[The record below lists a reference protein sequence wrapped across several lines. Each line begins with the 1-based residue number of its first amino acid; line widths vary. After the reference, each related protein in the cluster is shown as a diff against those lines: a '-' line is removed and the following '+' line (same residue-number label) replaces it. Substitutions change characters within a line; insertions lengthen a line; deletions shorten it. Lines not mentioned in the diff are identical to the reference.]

1 MKSLIFS
8 AIFLGALAA
17 GGGAFWNFFQRGDDK
32 VAFRTEKIERGDLI
46 VTVGAT
52 GTLEPEELVDVGAQ
66 VVGRIEK
73 FGDDPRAATDPEFEG
88 KHVDYNTPVEEG
100 TVLAEIDESVYLAQR
115 NQARAA
121 LARAKADLIQLKAQY
136 AQAEAEWN
144 RAQKLRNLDVKGV
157 SANELS
163 TRVETDDR
171 PRIKMRAISDAD
183 FILAKSRYEVS
194 KANID
199 VGQAAIEQQQSAL
212 DLAETNLG
220 YTVIKSPVRGTII
233 DRRVN
238 IGQTVVASLNAPS
251 LFLIA
256 KDLRRIQVWASVNE
270 ADIGELKVGTPV
282 TFTVETHHDEVFLG
296 AVLQVRL
303 NAKMTQNVVTYTIV
317 VETDNSDLKLRPYQT
332 AEVKFEIAR
341 HDNVLSVPN
350 GALRY
355 QPRPEL
361 ISKDAAATFTAAD
374 PVASEDAVPEDK
386 DKPKTT
392 GVIWA
397 RKGSRVMPIQV
408 ELGASDGARTEVTG
422 PGVEEGVEIVMGE
435 LDPGEAAA
443 VNNPFAPNFRRG
455 QQPPRR

>member
-8 AIFLGALAA
+8 VVFLGALAA

-32 VAFRTEKIERGDLI
+32 VAFRTEQIERGDLV

-73 FGDDPRAATDPEFEG
+73 FGDDPRAATDPKFKG

-121 LARAKADLIQLKAQY
+121 LARAKADLIQLQAQH

-144 RAQKLRNLDVKGV
+144 RAQRLRNLDVKGV
-157 SANELS
+157 SATDLS
-163 TRVETDDR
+163 TRTKAEDR
-171 PRIKMRAISDAD
+171 PQITVRAISDAD
-183 FILAKSRYEVS
+183 FILAKSRYEVA
-194 KANID
+194 KANVE
-199 VGQAAIEQQQSAL
+199 VGKAAIEQQQSAL

-270 ADIGELKVGTPV
+270 ADIGELKDGTPV
-282 TFTVETHHDEVFLG
+282 TFTVDTYPDEIFHGTVI
-296 AVLQVRL
+296 QVRL

-317 VETDNSDLKLRPYQT
+317 VDTDNSDLKLRPYQT

-341 HDNVLSVPN
+341 RENVLSVPN

-361 ISKDAAATFTAAD
+361 ISKDAAAMVEVVDPTSTAD
-374 PVASEDAVPEDK
+374 D
-386 DKPKTT
+386 DKPKST

-397 RKGSRVMPIQV
+397 RKGSRVLPIQV
-408 ELGASDGARTEVTG
+408 EVGESDGARTEVSG
-422 PGVEEGVEIVMGE
+422 PGVEEGLEIVMGE

-455 QQPPRR
+455 QPPPKR